1 MNWDDDDDD
10 NANDDYIQVTMI
22 TYKDARLKLAV
33 ERYGNKWVKVA
44 ADVGGDVTGKK

>member
-1 MNWDDDDDD
+1 MMM
-10 NANDDYIQVTMI
+10 ITMMLMMI

-44 ADVGGDVTGKK
+44 ADVGGDANQDK